1 MQEQVD
7 WFNMIQG
14 MVVMKVPD
22 IIDPSV
28 CYKWKPFL

>member
-28 CYKWKPFL
+28 VCML